1 MSSDDYGIR
10 LLQERVYYFSAKYSQ
25 MGRYQTLWKEL
36 RERALER
43 LRAQIELYGHDELRE
58 F

>member
-1 MSSDDYGIR
+1 MNSDDYGIQ

-25 MGRYQTLWKEL
+25 KGRYQILWKQL

-43 LRAQIELYGHDELRE
+43 LRAQIELYEREELRE